1 MYSLIKKLSGIGPT
15 STDILKDESGHSIT
29 EKEKIETGKSFPE
42 LAEYPLSQWR
52 PHSPNCRATIL
63 RFFGPPSYDD
73 IHKLKTTKREVLT
86 AFPEL
91 FRRGAPS
98 VCQPLQELLALIW
111 LRQKIS
117 DDWNIAVIIPCYK
130 KGDKNAPTTVE
141 SA

>member
-86 AFPEL
+86 AFP
-91 FRRGAPS
+91 RTVSPWRPISMPTAAGAPCPNL
-98 VCQPLQELLALIW
+98 VTPEN
-111 LRQKIS
+111 LR
-117 DDWNIAVIIPCYK
+117 
-130 KGDKNAPTTVE
+130 
-141 SA
+141 